1 MKRLHGFLVVLSC
14 SAVLLGI
21 VTIGAAA
28 TSHSQET
35 SPITAAENKDL
46 SALRQL
52 LQDDQVSHILNEQSP
67 TTLEDLDTSQLEALF
82 NALGDEENY
91 SLEESEQ
98 AGAIQAKIAAI
109 LNLRTQDL
117 PPETTPV
124 TLERLLRTTEDRIAT
139 CQVLLSL
146 PPMDPAELDQDAAI
160 QTQEEAN
167 QNIQAQLNRLL
178 SFQERLQQEA
188 TEENAYDLWCV
199 LWDDILQEPQPTLSV
214 PEA

>member
-1 MKRLHGFLVVLSC
+1 MKHPRRSIPLLCL
-14 SAVLLGI
+14 AILLGS
-21 VTIGAAA
+21 VALGAAA
-28 TSHSQET
+28 HTSTSASSSRLSQ
-35 SPITAAENKDL
+35 AADDVHTL
-46 SALRQL
+46 HQL
-52 LQDDQVSHILNEQSP
+52 LGSAQVDAILSGQQP
-67 TTLEDLDTSQLEALF
+67 TALEDLDTSQLEALF
-82 NALGDEENY
+82 NALGDEESY

-139 CQVLLSL
+139 CRVLLSL

-167 QNIQAQLNRLL
+167 QKIQAQLDRLL
-178 SFQERLQQEA
+178 SFHDRIQQEA

-199 LWDDILQEPQPTLSV
+199 LWDDILQEPQPTLTA

>member
-1 MKRLHGFLVVLSC
+1 MKHPRRSIPLLCL
-14 SAVLLGI
+14 AILLGS
-21 VTIGAAA
+21 VALGAAA
-28 TSHSQET
+28 HAPASVPSSRPSQ
-35 SPITAAENKDL
+35 AADAVHTL
-46 SALRQL
+46 HQL
-52 LQDDQVSHILNEQSP
+52 LGSAQVDAILSGQQP
-67 TTLEDLDTSQLEALF
+67 TALEDLDTSQLEALF
-82 NALGDEENY
+82 NALGDEESY

-167 QNIQAQLNRLL
+167 QKIQAQLDRLL

-199 LWDDILQEPQPTLSV
+199 LWDDILQAPQPTLAA

>member
-1 MKRLHGFLVVLSC
+1 MKHPRRSIPLLCL
-14 SAVLLGI
+14 AILLGA
-21 VTIGAAA
+21 VALGAAA
-28 TSHSQET
+28 HTSTSASSSRLSQ
-35 SPITAAENKDL
+35 AADDVHTL
-46 SALRQL
+46 HQL
-52 LQDDQVSHILNEQSP
+52 LGSAQVDAILSGQQP
-67 TTLEDLDTSQLEALF
+67 AALEDLDTSQLEALF
-82 NALGDEENY
+82 NALGDEESY

-167 QNIQAQLNRLL
+167 QKIQAQLDRLL
-178 SFQERLQQEA
+178 SFQDRLQQEA

-199 LWDDILQEPQPTLSV
+199 LWDDILQEPQPTLAA

>member
-1 MKRLHGFLVVLSC
+1 MKHPRRSIPLLCL
-14 SAVLLGI
+14 AILLGS
-21 VTIGAAA
+21 VALGAAA
-28 TSHSQET
+28 HAPASVPSSRPSQ
-35 SPITAAENKDL
+35 AADAVHTL
-46 SALRQL
+46 HQL
-52 LQDDQVSHILNEQSP
+52 LGSAQVDAILSGQQP
-67 TTLEDLDTSQLEALF
+67 TALEDLDTSQLEALF
-82 NALGDEENY
+82 NALGDEESY

-124 TLERLLRTTEDRIAT
+124 TLDRLLRTTEDRIAT

-167 QNIQAQLNRLL
+167 QEIQAQLDRLL

-199 LWDDILQEPQPTLSV
+199 LWDDILQEPQPTLAA

>member
-1 MKRLHGFLVVLSC
+1 MKHPRRSIPLLCL
-14 SAVLLGI
+14 AILLGS
-21 VTIGAAA
+21 VALGAAA
-28 TSHSQET
+28 HAPASVPSSRPSQ
-35 SPITAAENKDL
+35 AADAVHTL
-46 SALRQL
+46 HQL
-52 LQDDQVSHILNEQSP
+52 LGSAQVDAILSGQQP
-67 TTLEDLDTSQLEALF
+67 TALEDLDTSQLEALF
-82 NALGDEENY
+82 NALGDEESY

-139 CQVLLSL
+139 YQVLLSL

-167 QNIQAQLNRLL
+167 QKIQAQLDRLL

-199 LWDDILQEPQPTLSV
+199 LWDDILQEPQPTLAA

>member
-1 MKRLHGFLVVLSC
+1 MKHPRRSIPLLCL
-14 SAVLLGI
+14 AILLGS
-21 VTIGAAA
+21 VALGAAA
-28 TSHSQET
+28 HAPASVPSSRPSQAADAVHT
-35 SPITAAENKDL
+35 LHQRLGSARVDTILSGQQPTA
-46 SALRQL
+46 
-52 LQDDQVSHILNEQSP
+52 
-67 TTLEDLDTSQLEALF
+67 LEDLDTSQLEALF
-82 NALGDEENY
+82 NALGDEESY

-124 TLERLLRTTEDRIAT
+124 TLDRLLRTTEDRIAT

-167 QNIQAQLNRLL
+167 QKIQAQLDRLL
-178 SFQERLQQEA
+178 SFQDRIQQEA

-199 LWDDILQEPQPTLSV
+199 LWDDILQEPQPTLAA

>member
-1 MKRLHGFLVVLSC
+1 MKHPRRSIPLLCL
-14 SAVLLGI
+14 AILLGS
-21 VTIGAAA
+21 VALGAAA
-28 TSHSQET
+28 HAPASVPSSRPSQ
-35 SPITAAENKDL
+35 AADAVHTL
-46 SALRQL
+46 HQL
-52 LQDDQVSHILNEQSP
+52 LGSAQVDAILSGQQP
-67 TTLEDLDTSQLEALF
+67 TALEDLDTSQLEALF
-82 NALGDEENY
+82 NALGDEESY

-167 QNIQAQLNRLL
+167 QKIQAQLDRLL
-178 SFQERLQQEA
+178 SFQDRIQQEA

-199 LWDDILQEPQPTLSV
+199 LWDDILQEPQPTLTA

>member
-1 MKRLHGFLVVLSC
+1 MKHPRRSIPLLCL
-14 SAVLLGI
+14 AILLGA
-21 VTIGAAA
+21 VALGAAA
-28 TSHSQET
+28 HTSTSASSSRLSQ
-35 SPITAAENKDL
+35 AADDVHTL
-46 SALRQL
+46 HQL
-52 LQDDQVSHILNEQSP
+52 LGSAQVDTILSGQQP
-67 TTLEDLDTSQLEALF
+67 TALEDLDTSQLEALF
-82 NALGDEENY
+82 NALGDEESY

-124 TLERLLRTTEDRIAT
+124 TLERLLRTTEDRLAT
-139 CQVLLSL
+139 CRVLLSL
-146 PPMDPAELDQDAAI
+146 PPMDPAELPQDAAI

-167 QNIQAQLNRLL
+167 QKIQAQLDRLL
-178 SFQERLQQEA
+178 SFQDRIQQEA

-199 LWDDILQEPQPTLSV
+199 LWDDILQEPQPTLAA

>member
-1 MKRLHGFLVVLSC
+1 MKHPRRSIPLICL
-14 SAVLLGI
+14 AILLGA
-21 VTIGAAA
+21 VALGAAA
-28 TSHSQET
+28 HTSTSASSRLSQ
-35 SPITAAENKDL
+35 AADDVHTL
-46 SALRQL
+46 HQL
-52 LQDDQVSHILNEQSP
+52 LGSARVDAFLSGQQP
-67 TTLEDLDTSQLEALF
+67 TALEDLDTSQLEALF
-82 NALGDEENY
+82 NALGDEESY

-139 CQVLLSL
+139 CRVLLSL

-167 QNIQAQLNRLL
+167 QKIQARLL
-178 SFQERLQQEA
+178 SFQERIQQEA

-199 LWDDILQEPQPTLSV
+199 LWDDILQEPQPTLAA

>member
-1 MKRLHGFLVVLSC
+1 MKHPRRSIPLLCL
-14 SAVLLGI
+14 AILLGA
-21 VTIGAAA
+21 VALGAAA
-28 TSHSQET
+28 HTSTSASSSRLSQ
-35 SPITAAENKDL
+35 AADDVHTL
-46 SALRQL
+46 HQL
-52 LQDDQVSHILNEQSP
+52 LGSAQVDAILSGQQP
-67 TTLEDLDTSQLEALF
+67 TALEDLDTSQLEALF
-82 NALGDEENY
+82 NALGDEESY

-117 PPETTPV
+117 PSETTPV
-124 TLERLLRTTEDRIAT
+124 TLDRLLRTTEDRIAT
-139 CQVLLSL
+139 GGVLLSL

-167 QNIQAQLNRLL
+167 QKIQAQLDRLL

-199 LWDDILQEPQPTLSV
+199 LWDDILQEPQPTLAA

>member
-1 MKRLHGFLVVLSC
+1 MKQPRRSIRVLWLAILFG
-14 SAVLLGI
+14 AVA
-21 VTIGAAA
+21 VGAAA
-28 TSHSQET
+28 HTSTSASSSRLSQ
-35 SPITAAENKDL
+35 AADDVHTL
-46 SALRQL
+46 HQL
-52 LQDDQVSHILNEQSP
+52 LGSARVDTMLSGQQP
-67 TTLEDLDTSQLEALF
+67 TALEDLDTSQLEALF
-82 NALGDEENY
+82 NALGDEESY

-117 PPETTPV
+117 PAETRRV
-124 TLERLLRTTEDRIAT
+124 TLVRLLRTKVDRIST
-139 CQVLLSL
+139 CRVLLSL

-167 QNIQAQLNRLL
+167 QKIQVQLDRLL
-178 SFQERLQQEA
+178 SFQDRIQQEA

-199 LWDDILQEPQPTLSV
+199 LWDDILQEPQPTLTA

>member
-1 MKRLHGFLVVLSC
+1 MKHPRRSIPLLCL
-14 SAVLLGI
+14 AILLGA
-21 VTIGAAA
+21 VALGAAA
-28 TSHSQET
+28 HTSTSASSSRLSQ
-35 SPITAAENKDL
+35 AADDVHTL
-46 SALRQL
+46 HQL
-52 LQDDQVSHILNEQSP
+52 LGSAQVDAILSGQQP
-67 TTLEDLDTSQLEALF
+67 TALEDLDTSQLEALF
-82 NALGDEENY
+82 NALGDEESY

-98 AGAIQAKIAAI
+98 AGTIQAKIAAI

-124 TLERLLRTTEDRIAT
+124 TLDRLLRTTEDRIAT

-167 QNIQAQLNRLL
+167 QKIQAQLDRLL
-178 SFQERLQQEA
+178 SFQDRIQQEA

-199 LWDDILQEPQPTLSV
+199 LWDDILQEPQPTLTA

>member
-1 MKRLHGFLVVLSC
+1 M
-14 SAVLLGI
+14 
-21 VTIGAAA
+21 
-28 TSHSQET
+28 
-35 SPITAAENKDL
+35 
-46 SALRQL
+46 
-52 LQDDQVSHILNEQSP
+52 
-67 TTLEDLDTSQLEALF
+67 EDLDTSQLEALF
-82 NALGDEENY
+82 NALGDEESY

-124 TLERLLRTTEDRIAT
+124 TLERLLCTTEDRIAT
-139 CQVLLSL
+139 CRVLLSL

-167 QNIQAQLNRLL
+167 QKIQAQLNRLL
-178 SFQERLQQEA
+178 PFQDRIQQEA

-199 LWDDILQEPQPTLSV
+199 LWDDILQEPRPTLAA

>member
-1 MKRLHGFLVVLSC
+1 MKHPRRSIPLLCL
-14 SAVLLGI
+14 AILLGA
-21 VTIGAAA
+21 VALGAAA
-28 TSHSQET
+28 HTSTSASSSRLSQ
-35 SPITAAENKDL
+35 AADDVHTL
-46 SALRQL
+46 HQL
-52 LQDDQVSHILNEQSP
+52 LGSAQVDAILSGQQP
-67 TTLEDLDTSQLEALF
+67 AALEDLDTSQLEALF
-82 NALGDEENY
+82 NALGDEESY

-117 PPETTPV
+117 PSETTPV
-124 TLERLLRTTEDRIAT
+124 TLDRLLRTTEDRIAT
-139 CQVLLSL
+139 CRVLLSL

-167 QNIQAQLNRLL
+167 QKIQARLDRLL
-178 SFQERLQQEA
+178 SFHDRLQQEA

-199 LWDDILQEPQPTLSV
+199 LWDDILQEPQPTLTA

>member
-1 MKRLHGFLVVLSC
+1 MKHPRRSIPLLCL
-14 SAVLLGI
+14 AILLGS
-21 VTIGAAA
+21 VALGAAA
-28 TSHSQET
+28 HAPASVPSSRPSQ
-35 SPITAAENKDL
+35 AADAVHTL
-46 SALRQL
+46 HQL
-52 LQDDQVSHILNEQSP
+52 LGSAQVDAILSGQQP
-67 TTLEDLDTSQLEALF
+67 TALEDLDTSQLEALF
-82 NALGDEENY
+82 NALGDEESY
-91 SLEESEQ
+91 SLEESKQ

-139 CQVLLSL
+139 CRVLLSL
-146 PPMDPAELDQDAAI
+146 PPMAPAELDQDAAI

-167 QNIQAQLNRLL
+167 QKIQAQLDRLL

-199 LWDDILQEPQPTLSV
+199 LWDDILQEPQPTLTA

>member
-1 MKRLHGFLVVLSC
+1 MKHPRRSIPLLCL
-14 SAVLLGI
+14 AILLGS
-21 VTIGAAA
+21 VALGAAA
-28 TSHSQET
+28 HAPASVPSSRPSQ
-35 SPITAAENKDL
+35 AADDVHTL
-46 SALRQL
+46 HQL
-52 LQDDQVSHILNEQSP
+52 LGSAQVDTILSGQQP
-67 TTLEDLDTSQLEALF
+67 AALEDLDTSQLEALF
-82 NALGDEENY
+82 NALGDGESY

-124 TLERLLRTTEDRIAT
+124 TLDRLLRTTEDRIST
-139 CQVLLSL
+139 CRVLLSL

-167 QNIQAQLNRLL
+167 QKIQAQLDRLL
-178 SFQERLQQEA
+178 SFQDRLQQEA

-199 LWDDILQEPQPTLSV
+199 LWDDILQEPQPALSA

>member
-1 MKRLHGFLVVLSC
+1 MKHPRRSIPLLCL
-14 SAVLLGI
+14 AILLGA
-21 VTIGAAA
+21 VALGAAA
-28 TSHSQET
+28 HTSTSASSSRLSQ
-35 SPITAAENKDL
+35 AADDVHTL
-46 SALRQL
+46 HQL
-52 LQDDQVSHILNEQSP
+52 LGSARVDAILSGQQP
-67 TTLEDLDTSQLEALF
+67 TALEDLDTSQLEALF
-82 NALGDEENY
+82 NALGDEESY

-117 PPETTPV
+117 PPETSPV
-124 TLERLLRTTEDRIAT
+124 TLDRLLRTTEDRIST
-139 CQVLLSL
+139 CRVLLSL

-167 QNIQAQLNRLL
+167 QKIQAQLDRLL
-178 SFQERLQQEA
+178 SFQERIQQEA

-199 LWDDILQEPQPTLSV
+199 LWDDILQEPQPTLAA

>member
-1 MKRLHGFLVVLSC
+1 MKHPRRSIPLLCL
-14 SAVLLGI
+14 AILLGA
-21 VTIGAAA
+21 VALGAAA
-28 TSHSQET
+28 HTSTSASSSRLSQ
-35 SPITAAENKDL
+35 AADDVHTL
-46 SALRQL
+46 HQL
-52 LQDDQVSHILNEQSP
+52 LGSAQVDAILSGQQP
-67 TTLEDLDTSQLEALF
+67 TALEDLDTSQLEALF
-82 NALGDEENY
+82 NALGDEESY

-117 PPETTPV
+117 PSETTPV
-124 TLERLLRTTEDRIAT
+124 TLDRLLRTTEDRIAT
-139 CQVLLSL
+139 CRVLLSL
-146 PPMDPAELDQDAAI
+146 PPMDPAEPDQDAAI

-167 QNIQAQLNRLL
+167 QKIQAQLDRLL

-199 LWDDILQEPQPTLSV
+199 LWDDILQEPQPTLAA

>member
-1 MKRLHGFLVVLSC
+1 MKHPRRSIPLLCL
-14 SAVLLGI
+14 AILLGS
-21 VTIGAAA
+21 VALGAAA
-28 TSHSQET
+28 HAPASVPSSRPSQ
-35 SPITAAENKDL
+35 AADAVHTL
-46 SALRQL
+46 HQL
-52 LQDDQVSHILNEQSP
+52 LGSAQVDAILSGQQP
-67 TTLEDLDTSQLEALF
+67 TALEDLDTSQLEALF
-82 NALGDEENY
+82 NALGDEESY

-167 QNIQAQLNRLL
+167 QKIQAQLDRLL
-178 SFQERLQQEA
+178 SFQDRIQQEA

-199 LWDDILQEPQPTLSV
+199 LWDDILQEPQPTLAA

>member
-1 MKRLHGFLVVLSC
+1 MKHPRRSIPLLCL
-14 SAVLLGI
+14 AILLGS
-21 VTIGAAA
+21 VALGAAA
-28 TSHSQET
+28 HAPASVPSSRPSQ
-35 SPITAAENKDL
+35 AADAVHTL
-46 SALRQL
+46 HQL
-52 LQDDQVSHILNEQSP
+52 LGSAQVDAILSGQQP
-67 TTLEDLDTSQLEALF
+67 TALEDLDTSQLEALF
-82 NALGDEENY
+82 NALGDEESY

-124 TLERLLRTTEDRIAT
+124 TLERLLCTTEDRIAT

-167 QNIQAQLNRLL
+167 QKIQAQPDRLL
-178 SFQERLQQEA
+178 SFQDRIQQEA

-199 LWDDILQEPQPTLSV
+199 LWDDILQEPQPTLTA

>member
-1 MKRLHGFLVVLSC
+1 MKHPRRSIPLLCL
-14 SAVLLGI
+14 AILLGS
-21 VTIGAAA
+21 VALGAAA
-28 TSHSQET
+28 HAPASVPSSRPSQ
-35 SPITAAENKDL
+35 AADAVHTL
-46 SALRQL
+46 HQL
-52 LQDDQVSHILNEQSP
+52 LGSAQVDAILSGQQP
-67 TTLEDLDTSQLEALF
+67 TALEDLDTSQLEALF
-82 NALGDEENY
+82 NALGDEESY

-167 QNIQAQLNRLL
+167 QKIQAQLDRLL

-199 LWDDILQEPQPTLSV
+199 LWDDILQEPQPTLAA

>member
-1 MKRLHGFLVVLSC
+1 MKHPRRSIPLLCL
-14 SAVLLGI
+14 AILLGA
-21 VTIGAAA
+21 VALGAAA
-28 TSHSQET
+28 HTSTSASSSRLSQ
-35 SPITAAENKDL
+35 AADDVHTL
-46 SALRQL
+46 HQL
-52 LQDDQVSHILNEQSP
+52 LGSAQVDTILSGQQP
-67 TTLEDLDTSQLEALF
+67 AALEDLDTSQLEALF
-82 NALGDEENY
+82 NALGDEESY

-124 TLERLLRTTEDRIAT
+124 TLDRLLRTTEDRIST
-139 CQVLLSL
+139 CRVLLSL

-167 QNIQAQLNRLL
+167 QKIQAQLNRLL
-178 SFQERLQQEA
+178 PFQDRIQREA

-199 LWDDILQEPQPTLSV
+199 LWDDILQEPRPTLAA

>member
-1 MKRLHGFLVVLSC
+1 MKHPRRSIPLLCL
-14 SAVLLGI
+14 AILLGS
-21 VTIGAAA
+21 VALGAAA
-28 TSHSQET
+28 HAPASVPSSRPSQ
-35 SPITAAENKDL
+35 AADAVHTL
-46 SALRQL
+46 HQL
-52 LQDDQVSHILNEQSP
+52 LGSAQVDAILSGQQP
-67 TTLEDLDTSQLEALF
+67 TALEDLDTSQLEALF
-82 NALGDEENY
+82 NALGDEESY

-124 TLERLLRTTEDRIAT
+124 TLDRLLRTTEDRIAT

-167 QNIQAQLNRLL
+167 QKIQAQLDRLL
-178 SFQERLQQEA
+178 SFQDRIQQEA

-199 LWDDILQEPQPTLSV
+199 LWDDILQEPQPTLTA

>member
-1 MKRLHGFLVVLSC
+1 MKHPRRSIPLLCL
-14 SAVLLGI
+14 AILLGS
-21 VTIGAAA
+21 VALGAAA
-28 TSHSQET
+28 HAPASVPSSRPSQ
-35 SPITAAENKDL
+35 AADAVHTL
-46 SALRQL
+46 HQL
-52 LQDDQVSHILNEQSP
+52 LGSAQVDAILSGQQP
-67 TTLEDLDTSQLEALF
+67 TALEDLDTSQLEALF
-82 NALGDEENY
+82 NALGDEESY

-124 TLERLLRTTEDRIAT
+124 TLDRLLRTTEDRIAT

-167 QNIQAQLNRLL
+167 QKIQAQLDRLL

-199 LWDDILQEPQPTLSV
+199 LWDDILQEPQPTLTA